1 MILSSHPSLA
11 CNAQVWLWKEQK
23 MMLNT
28 KPWKD
33 LVISTWES
41 QREADERIP
50 GQLITG
56 SLSRS
61 CLYFTHSFSFRNTNC
76 SMKETRNFWSSS
88 SSWDTEKMRWTT
100 DNLLRATGGSLFMAK
115 KRNLTDVSD
124 FFQRENFC
132 VYDLFFL
139 FFSFLRCSLYSD
151 DETVNFAV
159 QSSWQEVTMDHACK
173 LMMPSSFP
181 LFWFNVKSLSLSYQS
196 SVFSCLKILLKKRY
210 GSKMA
215 WMMLMTH

>member
-139 FFSFLRCSLYSD
+139 FFLFFVALYILMMRQWTLLCSLLDKKLRWIMHANWWCLQVSLYSD
-151 DETVNFAV
+151 
-159 QSSWQEVTMDHACK
+159 SMS
-173 LMMPSSFP
+173 
-181 LFWFNVKSLSLSYQS
+181 SLSLSLS
-196 SVFSCLKILLKKRY
+196 LLSVVSLFLP
-210 GSKMA
+210 
-215 WMMLMTH
+215 